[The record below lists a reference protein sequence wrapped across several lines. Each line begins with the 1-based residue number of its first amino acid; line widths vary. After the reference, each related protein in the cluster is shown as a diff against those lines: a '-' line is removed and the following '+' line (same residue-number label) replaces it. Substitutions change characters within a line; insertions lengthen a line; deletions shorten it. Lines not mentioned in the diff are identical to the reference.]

1 MDQVTLIEKS
11 FEVAKQFYTELGV
24 NIESAMEKLSKLSI
38 SLHCWQADD
47 VAGFETQDAA
57 LSGGGIQVTGNY
69 PGRAR
74 NVSELRMDL
83 EKVFSLIPG
92 NHRLNLH
99 AIYGEFGGNR
109 VDRDEI
115 AIDHFKGWID
125 WAKDQNIKLDFN
137 ATCFSHPKANDGFT
151 LSSKD
156 KAIRE
161 FWIEHVKRC
170 REISA
175 FMGKELNSPCIHN
188 LWIPDGTKDSP
199 VDRWTHRALLKDSL
213 DEIFSVEYN
222 PTEMKDAVESKL
234 FGIGSESYVVGS
246 HEFYM
251 GYAIS
256 RGKMICIDLG
266 HFHPTESIADKI
278 SAILQFSDELLFH
291 VSRGVRWDSDHVVIL
306 NDEVKS
312 VAEEIV
318 RAKLLD
324 RVNIAL
330 DFFDASLNRIGA
342 YVVGTRSTLKS
353 FLIALLE
360 PTKKLREFE
369 EAGNNFARLAL
380 LEELKTMPYG
390 AVWNYYCLKN
400 GVPIG
405 EGWMEEVQRYEDEIL
420 RKRISS

>member
-1 MDQVTLIEKS
+1 MDQAGLIEKS
-11 FEVAKQFYTELGV
+11 YEIAKQRYADLGV
-24 NIESAMEKLSKLSI
+24 DTEAEMEKLNKISI

-47 VAGFETQDAA
+47 VGGFEMPDAA

-69 PGRAR
+69 PGKAR
-74 NVSELRMDL
+74 NVNELRMDL
-83 EKVFSLIPG
+83 EKVYSLLPG

-99 AIYGEFGGNR
+99 AIYGEFGGKR

-115 AIDHFKGWID
+115 TIDHFKGWVD
-125 WAKDQNIKLDFN
+125 WAKKQHIKLDFN

-151 LSSKD
+151 LSSKN
-156 KAIRE
+156 KSIRD

-175 FMGKELNSPCIHN
+175 FMGRELKSPCIHN

-213 DEIFSVEYN
+213 DEIFSIEN
-222 PTEMKDAVESKL
+222 DPNEMKDAVESKL

-318 RAKLLD
+318 RAGVLN

-342 YVVGTRSTLKS
+342 YVIGTRATLKS

-360 PTKKLREFE
+360 PTEKLRKYE

-380 LEELKTMPYG
+380 LEELKTLPFG
-390 AVWNYYCLKN
+390 AVWDYYCLKK
-400 GVPIG
+400 GVPAG
-405 EGWMEEVQRYEDEIL
+405 EEWMLDVQRFENL
-420 RKRISS
+420 VLNKRA

>member
-1 MDQVTLIEKS
+1 MNQSSLIS
-11 FEVAKQFYTELGV
+11 QSYDIAKQKYAEYDVDTELV
-24 NIESAMEKLSKLSI
+24 MKKLSRLAI

-47 VAGFETQDAA
+47 VAGFETADAT

-69 PGRAR
+69 PGKAR
-74 NVSELRMDL
+74 TVAELRMDL
-83 EKVFSLIPG
+83 EKVYSLLPG

-99 AIYGEFGGNR
+99 AIYGEFNGKR

-115 AIDHFKGWID
+115 RTDHFTDWID
-125 WAKDQNIKLDFN
+125 WAKRNNIKLDFN
-137 ATCFSHPKANDGFT
+137 ASCFSHPKADDGFT

-156 KAIRE
+156 KSIRD

-175 FMGKELNSPCIHN
+175 YMGRELGSPCIHN
-188 LWIPDGTKDSP
+188 LWIPDGTKDAP
-199 VDRWTHRALLKDSL
+199 VDRWTHRAILKDSL
-213 DEIFSVEYN
+213 DEIFSIEYD
-222 PTEMKDAVESKL
+222 PKEMKDAIESKL
-234 FGIGSESYVVGS
+234 FGIGSESFVVGS

-251 GYAIS
+251 GYAMS
-256 RGKMICIDLG
+256 SGKMICIDLG

-318 RAKLLD
+318 RAGVLD

-330 DFFDASLNRIGA
+330 DYFDASLNRVGA
-342 YVVGTRSTLKS
+342 YVIGTRATLKS
-353 FLIALLE
+353 LLLALLE
-360 PTKKLREFE
+360 PTEKLKKCE
-369 EAGNNFARLAL
+369 EAGNYFARLAL
-380 LEELKTMPYG
+380 LEELKALPFG
-390 AVWNYYCLKN
+390 AVWDYYCWKH
-400 GVPIG
+400 GVAIG
-405 EGWMEEVQRYEDEIL
+405 NEWIAEVQRYEREVQ
-420 RKRISS
+420 RKR